1 MVAFEQARLSMQMLT
16 EVRNKLVEAYQEV
29 SRMPL

>member
-1 MVAFEQARLSMQMLT
+1 MIAFEQARLSMQMLV
-16 EVRNKLVEAYQEV
+16 EVRNKLVETYQEV